1 MKGIVLLNAYTK
13 SAGANRQAS
22 RIAEELNALGV
33 QTEMRLNGAFDADIF
48 SSRVRLAQKPDFVV
62 YLDKDKYL
70 SRLWEKEGV
79 RLFNS
84 ADGVEVC
91 DDKMLTYIA
100 LANGGVEIPDTLP
113 APLCYYPDARVR
125 EEYCRVVEE
134 RLGYPLVVKKSFGSW
149 GMDVNLIQNF
159 AELTK
164 IAEEYKLFPHLYQK
178 YIAAKR
184 GEDTRVLVIGGKAV
198 AAMAPPQRR
207 RFPFQHRTRRARLSR
222 RDHKVVPRNFRKGGA
237 TFVARLLRHRFV
249 GGGGRQTD
257 RLRSEFQC
265 FFQRGGKGDGRQYS
279 GCLRRAYRARN
290 EKELNGKIS
299 RAARVRR
306 GCKSGTRGIV

>member
-84 ADGVEVC
+84 AEGVEVC

-184 GEDTRVLVIGGKAV
+184 GEDTRVLVIGGKAD
-198 AAMAPPQRR
+198 AAMRR
-207 RFPFQHRTRRARLSR
+207 RNDGDFRSNIELGGRGYPAEITKSYREISERA
-222 RDHKVVPRNFRKGGA
+222 
-237 TFVARLLRHRFV
+237 ARLLSLDYC
-249 GGGGRQTD
+249 GIDLLEG
-257 RLRSEFQC
+257 E
-265 FFQRGGKGDGRQYS
+265 DGRPIVCEVNS
-279 GCLRRAYRARN
+279 NAFFNEAEKVTGVNIAGAYAAHIAREMKKN
-290 EKELNGKIS
+290 
-299 RAARVRR
+299 
-306 GCKSGTRGIV
+306 

>member
-84 ADGVEVC
+84 AEGVEVC

-198 AAMAPPQRR
+198 AAMRR
-207 RFPFQHRTRRARLSR
+207 RNDGDFRSNIELGGRGYPAEITKSYREISERA
-222 RDHKVVPRNFRKGGA
+222 
-237 TFVARLLRHRFV
+237 ARLLSIDYC
-249 GGGGRQTD
+249 GIDLLEG
-257 RLRSEFQC
+257 E
-265 FFQRGGKGDGRQYS
+265 DGRPIVCEVNS
-279 GCLRRAYRARN
+279 NAFFNEAEKVTGVNIAGAYAAHIAREMKKN
-290 EKELNGKIS
+290 
-299 RAARVRR
+299 
-306 GCKSGTRGIV
+306 

>member
-22 RIAEELNALGV
+22 RMADELNALGV
-33 QTEMRLNGAFDADIF
+33 QTELRLNGAFDADIF

-84 ADGVEVC
+84 AEGVEVC

-198 AAMAPPQRR
+198 AAMRR
-207 RFPFQHRTRRARLSR
+207 RNDGDFRSNIELGGRGYPAEITKSYREISERA
-222 RDHKVVPRNFRKGGA
+222 
-237 TFVARLLRHRFV
+237 ARLLSLDYC
-249 GGGGRQTD
+249 GIDLLEG
-257 RLRSEFQC
+257 E
-265 FFQRGGKGDGRQYS
+265 DGRPIVCEVNS
-279 GCLRRAYRARN
+279 NAFFNEAEKVTGVNIAGAYAAHIAREMKKN
-290 EKELNGKIS
+290 
-299 RAARVRR
+299 
-306 GCKSGTRGIV
+306 

>member
-149 GMDVNLIQNF
+149 GIDVNLIQNF

-198 AAMAPPQRR
+198 AAMRR
-207 RFPFQHRTRRARLSR
+207 RNDGDFRSNIELGGRGYPAEITKSYREISERA
-222 RDHKVVPRNFRKGGA
+222 
-237 TFVARLLRHRFV
+237 ARLLSLDYC
-249 GGGGRQTD
+249 GIDLLEG
-257 RLRSEFQC
+257 E
-265 FFQRGGKGDGRQYS
+265 DGRPIVCEVNS
-279 GCLRRAYRARN
+279 NAFFNEAEKVTGVNIAGAYAAHIAREMKKN
-290 EKELNGKIS
+290 
-299 RAARVRR
+299 
-306 GCKSGTRGIV
+306 

>member
-84 ADGVEVC
+84 AEGVEVC

-164 IAEEYKLFPHLYQK
+164 IAEEYKLFPHLYQT

-198 AAMAPPQRR
+198 AAMRR
-207 RFPFQHRTRRARLSR
+207 RNDGDFRSNIELGGRGYPAEITKSYREISERA
-222 RDHKVVPRNFRKGGA
+222 
-237 TFVARLLRHRFV
+237 ARLLSLDYC
-249 GGGGRQTD
+249 GIDLLEG
-257 RLRSEFQC
+257 E
-265 FFQRGGKGDGRQYS
+265 DGRPIVCEVNS
-279 GCLRRAYRARN
+279 NAFFNEAEKVTGVNIAGAYAAHIAREMKKN
-290 EKELNGKIS
+290 
-299 RAARVRR
+299 
-306 GCKSGTRGIV
+306 

>member
-84 ADGVEVC
+84 AEGVEVC

-198 AAMAPPQRR
+198 AAMRR
-207 RFPFQHRTRRARLSR
+207 RNDGDFRSNTELGGRGYPAEITKSYREISERA
-222 RDHKVVPRNFRKGGA
+222 
-237 TFVARLLRHRFV
+237 ARLLSLDYC
-249 GGGGRQTD
+249 GIDLLEG
-257 RLRSEFQC
+257 E
-265 FFQRGGKGDGRQYS
+265 DGRPIVCEVNS
-279 GCLRRAYRARN
+279 NAFFNEAEKVTGVNIAGAYAAHIAREMKKN
-290 EKELNGKIS
+290 
-299 RAARVRR
+299 
-306 GCKSGTRGIV
+306 

>member
-84 ADGVEVC
+84 AEGVEVC
-91 DDKMLTYIA
+91 DDKMLSYIA

-184 GEDTRVLVIGGKAV
+184 GEDTRVLVIGSNIELGGRGYPAEITKSY
-198 AAMAPPQRR
+198 REISE
-207 RFPFQHRTRRARLSR
+207 RA
-222 RDHKVVPRNFRKGGA
+222 
-237 TFVARLLRHRFV
+237 ARLLSLDYC
-249 GGGGRQTD
+249 GIDLLEG
-257 RLRSEFQC
+257 E
-265 FFQRGGKGDGRQYS
+265 DGRPIVCEVNS
-279 GCLRRAYRARN
+279 NAFFNEAEKVTGVNIAGAYAAHIAREMKKN
-290 EKELNGKIS
+290 
-299 RAARVRR
+299 
-306 GCKSGTRGIV
+306 

>member
-100 LANGGVEIPDTLP
+100 MANGGVEIPDTLP

-198 AAMAPPQRR
+198 AAMRR
-207 RFPFQHRTRRARLSR
+207 RNDGDFRSNIELGGRGYPAEITKSYREISERA
-222 RDHKVVPRNFRKGGA
+222 
-237 TFVARLLRHRFV
+237 ARLLSLDYC
-249 GGGGRQTD
+249 GIDLLEG
-257 RLRSEFQC
+257 E
-265 FFQRGGKGDGRQYS
+265 DGRPIVCEVNS
-279 GCLRRAYRARN
+279 NAFFNEAEKVTGVNIAGAYAAHIAREMKKN
-290 EKELNGKIS
+290 
-299 RAARVRR
+299 
-306 GCKSGTRGIV
+306 

>member
-149 GMDVNLIQNF
+149 GMDVNLIQNC

-198 AAMAPPQRR
+198 AAMRR
-207 RFPFQHRTRRARLSR
+207 RNDGDFRSNIELGGRGYPAEITKSYREISERA
-222 RDHKVVPRNFRKGGA
+222 
-237 TFVARLLRHRFV
+237 ARLLSLDYC
-249 GGGGRQTD
+249 GIDLLEG
-257 RLRSEFQC
+257 E
-265 FFQRGGKGDGRQYS
+265 DGRPIVCEVNS
-279 GCLRRAYRARN
+279 NAFFNEAEKVTGVNIAGAYAAHIAREMKKN
-290 EKELNGKIS
+290 
-299 RAARVRR
+299 
-306 GCKSGTRGIV
+306 

>member
-198 AAMAPPQRR
+198 AAMRR
-207 RFPFQHRTRRARLSR
+207 RNDGDFRSNIELGGRGYPAAITKSYREISERA
-222 RDHKVVPRNFRKGGA
+222 
-237 TFVARLLRHRFV
+237 ARLLSLDYC
-249 GGGGRQTD
+249 GIDLLEG
-257 RLRSEFQC
+257 E
-265 FFQRGGKGDGRQYS
+265 DGRPIVCEVNS
-279 GCLRRAYRARN
+279 NAFFNEAEKVTGVNIAGAYAAHIAREMKKN
-290 EKELNGKIS
+290 
-299 RAARVRR
+299 
-306 GCKSGTRGIV
+306 

>member
-84 ADGVEVC
+84 AEGVEVC

-198 AAMAPPQRR
+198 AAMRR
-207 RFPFQHRTRRARLSR
+207 RNDGDFRSNIELGGRGYPAEITKSYREISARA
-222 RDHKVVPRNFRKGGA
+222 
-237 TFVARLLRHRFV
+237 ARLLSLDYC
-249 GGGGRQTD
+249 GIDLLEG
-257 RLRSEFQC
+257 E
-265 FFQRGGKGDGRQYS
+265 DGRPIVCEVNS
-279 GCLRRAYRARN
+279 NAFFNEAEKVTGVNIAGAYAAHIAREMKKN
-290 EKELNGKIS
+290 
-299 RAARVRR
+299 
-306 GCKSGTRGIV
+306 

>member
-84 ADGVEVC
+84 AEGVEVC

-184 GEDTRVLVIGGKAV
+184 GDDTRVLVIGGKAV
-198 AAMAPPQRR
+198 AAMRR
-207 RFPFQHRTRRARLSR
+207 RNDGDFRSNIELGGRGYPAEITKSYREISERA
-222 RDHKVVPRNFRKGGA
+222 
-237 TFVARLLRHRFV
+237 ARLLSLDYC
-249 GGGGRQTD
+249 GIDLLEG
-257 RLRSEFQC
+257 E
-265 FFQRGGKGDGRQYS
+265 DGRPIVCEVNS
-279 GCLRRAYRARN
+279 NAFFNEAEKVTGVNIAGAYAAHIAREMKKN
-290 EKELNGKIS
+290 
-299 RAARVRR
+299 
-306 GCKSGTRGIV
+306 

>member
-70 SRLWEKEGV
+70 SHLWEKEGV

-198 AAMAPPQRR
+198 AAMRR
-207 RFPFQHRTRRARLSR
+207 RNDGDFRSNIELGGRGYPAEITKSYREISERA
-222 RDHKVVPRNFRKGGA
+222 
-237 TFVARLLRHRFV
+237 ARLLSLDYC
-249 GGGGRQTD
+249 GIDLLEG
-257 RLRSEFQC
+257 E
-265 FFQRGGKGDGRQYS
+265 DGRPIVCEVNS
-279 GCLRRAYRARN
+279 NAFFNEAEKVTGVNIAGAYAAHIAREMKKN
-290 EKELNGKIS
+290 
-299 RAARVRR
+299 
-306 GCKSGTRGIV
+306 

>member
-198 AAMAPPQRR
+198 AAMRR
-207 RFPFQHRTRRARLSR
+207 RN
-222 RDHKVVPRNFRKGGA
+222 DGDFRSNIEA
-237 TFVARLLRHRFV
+237 
-249 GGGGRQTD
+249 
-257 RLRSEFQC
+257 
-265 FFQRGGKGDGRQYS
+265 GGKGEKAAPPPAFFETAERCAHILKLDYCGVDILDEDGVPYVCEVNSNALFNEAERVT
-279 GCLRRAYRARN
+279 GVNVAGAYARYMVDCI
-290 EKELNGKIS
+290 NG
-299 RAARVRR
+299 
-306 GCKSGTRGIV
+306 

>member
-198 AAMAPPQRR
+198 AAMRR
-207 RFPFQHRTRRARLSR
+207 RNDGDFRSNIELGGRGYPAEITKSYREISERA
-222 RDHKVVPRNFRKGGA
+222 
-237 TFVARLLRHRFV
+237 ARLLSLDYC
-249 GGGGRQTD
+249 GIDLLEG
-257 RLRSEFQC
+257 E
-265 FFQRGGKGDGRQYS
+265 DGRPIVCEVNS
-279 GCLRRAYRARN
+279 NAFFNEAEKVTGVNIAGAYAAHIAREMKKN
-290 EKELNGKIS
+290 
-299 RAARVRR
+299 
-306 GCKSGTRGIV
+306 

>member
-198 AAMAPPQRR
+198 AAMRR
-207 RFPFQHRTRRARLSR
+207 RNDGDFRSNIVLGGRGYPAEITKSYREISERA
-222 RDHKVVPRNFRKGGA
+222 
-237 TFVARLLRHRFV
+237 ARLLSLDYC
-249 GGGGRQTD
+249 GIDLLEG
-257 RLRSEFQC
+257 E
-265 FFQRGGKGDGRQYS
+265 DGRPIVCEVNS
-279 GCLRRAYRARN
+279 NAFFNEAEKVTGVNIAGAYAAHIAREMKKN
-290 EKELNGKIS
+290 
-299 RAARVRR
+299 
-306 GCKSGTRGIV
+306 

>member
-125 EEYCRVVEE
+125 GEYCRVVEE

-198 AAMAPPQRR
+198 AAMRR
-207 RFPFQHRTRRARLSR
+207 RNDGDFRSNIELGGRGYPAEITKSYREISERA
-222 RDHKVVPRNFRKGGA
+222 
-237 TFVARLLRHRFV
+237 ARLLSLDYC
-249 GGGGRQTD
+249 GIDLLEG
-257 RLRSEFQC
+257 E
-265 FFQRGGKGDGRQYS
+265 DGRPIVCEVNS
-279 GCLRRAYRARN
+279 NAFFNEAEKVTGVNIAGAYAAHIAREMKKN
-290 EKELNGKIS
+290 
-299 RAARVRR
+299 
-306 GCKSGTRGIV
+306 

>member
-22 RIAEELNALGV
+22 RIAEELNVLGV

-134 RLGYPLVVKKSFGSW
+134 RLGYPLVVKKSFGS
-149 GMDVNLIQNF
+149 GGIDVNLIQNF

-198 AAMAPPQRR
+198 AAMRR
-207 RFPFQHRTRRARLSR
+207 RNDGDFRSNIELGGRGYPAEITKSYREISERA
-222 RDHKVVPRNFRKGGA
+222 
-237 TFVARLLRHRFV
+237 ARLLSLDYC
-249 GGGGRQTD
+249 GIDLLEG
-257 RLRSEFQC
+257 E
-265 FFQRGGKGDGRQYS
+265 DGRPIVCEVNS
-279 GCLRRAYRARN
+279 NAFFNEAEKVTGVNIAGAYAAHIAREMKKN
-290 EKELNGKIS
+290 
-299 RAARVRR
+299 
-306 GCKSGTRGIV
+306 

>member
-48 SSRVRLAQKPDFVV
+48 SSRVRLTQKPDFVV

-198 AAMAPPQRR
+198 AAMRR
-207 RFPFQHRTRRARLSR
+207 RNDGDFRSNIELGGRGYPAEITKSYREISERA
-222 RDHKVVPRNFRKGGA
+222 
-237 TFVARLLRHRFV
+237 ARLLSLDYC
-249 GGGGRQTD
+249 GSDLLEG
-257 RLRSEFQC
+257 E
-265 FFQRGGKGDGRQYS
+265 DGRPIVCEVTS
-279 GCLRRAYRARN
+279 NAFFNEAEKVTGVNIAGAYAAHIAREMKKN
-290 EKELNGKIS
+290 
-299 RAARVRR
+299 
-306 GCKSGTRGIV
+306 

>member
-70 SRLWEKEGV
+70 SRLWEKEGL

-84 ADGVEVC
+84 AEGVEVC

-198 AAMAPPQRR
+198 AAMRR
-207 RFPFQHRTRRARLSR
+207 RNDGDFRSNIELGGRGYPAEITKSYREISERA
-222 RDHKVVPRNFRKGGA
+222 
-237 TFVARLLRHRFV
+237 ARLLSLDYC
-249 GGGGRQTD
+249 GIDLLEG
-257 RLRSEFQC
+257 E
-265 FFQRGGKGDGRQYS
+265 DGRPIVCEVNS
-279 GCLRRAYRARN
+279 NAFFNEAEKVTGVNIAGAYAAHIAREMKKN
-290 EKELNGKIS
+290 
-299 RAARVRR
+299 
-306 GCKSGTRGIV
+306 

>member
-198 AAMAPPQRR
+198 AAMRR
-207 RFPFQHRTRRARLSR
+207 RTDGDFRSNIELGGRGYPAEITKSYREISERA
-222 RDHKVVPRNFRKGGA
+222 
-237 TFVARLLRHRFV
+237 ARLLSLDYC
-249 GGGGRQTD
+249 GIDLLEG
-257 RLRSEFQC
+257 E
-265 FFQRGGKGDGRQYS
+265 DGRPIVCEVNS
-279 GCLRRAYRARN
+279 NAFFNEAEKVTGVNIAGAYAAHIAREMKKN
-290 EKELNGKIS
+290 
-299 RAARVRR
+299 
-306 GCKSGTRGIV
+306 

>member
-48 SSRVRLAQKPDFVV
+48 SSRVRLTQKPDFVV

-100 LANGGVEIPDTLP
+100 LANGGVEIPATLP

-198 AAMAPPQRR
+198 AAMRR
-207 RFPFQHRTRRARLSR
+207 RNDGDFRSNIELGGRGYPAEITKSYREISERA
-222 RDHKVVPRNFRKGGA
+222 
-237 TFVARLLRHRFV
+237 ARLLSLDYC
-249 GGGGRQTD
+249 GIDLLEG
-257 RLRSEFQC
+257 E
-265 FFQRGGKGDGRQYS
+265 DGRPIVCEVNS
-279 GCLRRAYRARN
+279 NAFFNEAEKVTGVNIAGAYAAHIAREMKKN
-290 EKELNGKIS
+290 
-299 RAARVRR
+299 
-306 GCKSGTRGIV
+306 

>member
-91 DDKMLTYIA
+91 DDKMLTYIS

-198 AAMAPPQRR
+198 AAMRR
-207 RFPFQHRTRRARLSR
+207 RNDGDFRSNIELGGRGYPAEITKSYREISERA
-222 RDHKVVPRNFRKGGA
+222 
-237 TFVARLLRHRFV
+237 ARLLSLDYC
-249 GGGGRQTD
+249 GIDLLEG
-257 RLRSEFQC
+257 E
-265 FFQRGGKGDGRQYS
+265 DGRPIVCEVNS
-279 GCLRRAYRARN
+279 NAFFNEAEKVTGVNIAGAYAAHIAREMKKN
-290 EKELNGKIS
+290 
-299 RAARVRR
+299 
-306 GCKSGTRGIV
+306 

>member
-22 RIAEELNALGV
+22 RIAEELNVLGV

-100 LANGGVEIPDTLP
+100 LANGGVEIPDTLS

-149 GMDVNLIQNF
+149 GIDVNLIQNF

-198 AAMAPPQRR
+198 AAMRR
-207 RFPFQHRTRRARLSR
+207 RNDGDFRSNIELGGRGYPAEITKSYREISERA
-222 RDHKVVPRNFRKGGA
+222 
-237 TFVARLLRHRFV
+237 ARLLSLDYC
-249 GGGGRQTD
+249 GIDLLEG
-257 RLRSEFQC
+257 E
-265 FFQRGGKGDGRQYS
+265 DGRPIVCEVNS
-279 GCLRRAYRARN
+279 NAFFNEAEKVTGVNIAGAYAAHIAREMKKN
-290 EKELNGKIS
+290 
-299 RAARVRR
+299 
-306 GCKSGTRGIV
+306 

>member
-84 ADGVEVC
+84 AEGVEVC

-198 AAMAPPQRR
+198 AAMRR
-207 RFPFQHRTRRARLSR
+207 RNDGDFRSNIELGGRGYPAEITKSYREISERA
-222 RDHKVVPRNFRKGGA
+222 
-237 TFVARLLRHRFV
+237 ARLLSLDYC
-249 GGGGRQTD
+249 GIDLLEG
-257 RLRSEFQC
+257 E
-265 FFQRGGKGDGRQYS
+265 DGRPIVCEVNS
-279 GCLRRAYRARN
+279 NAFFNDLR
-290 EKELNGKIS
+290 
-299 RAARVRR
+299 
-306 GCKSGTRGIV
+306 

>member
-48 SSRVRLAQKPDFVV
+48 SSRVRLTQKPDFVV

-198 AAMAPPQRR
+198 AAMRR
-207 RFPFQHRTRRARLSR
+207 RNDGDFRSNIELGGRGYPAEITKSYREISERA
-222 RDHKVVPRNFRKGGA
+222 
-237 TFVARLLRHRFV
+237 ARLLSLDYC
-249 GGGGRQTD
+249 GIDLLEG
-257 RLRSEFQC
+257 E
-265 FFQRGGKGDGRQYS
+265 DGRPIVCEVNS
-279 GCLRRAYRARN
+279 NAFFNEAEKVTGVNIAGAYAAHIAREMKKN
-290 EKELNGKIS
+290 
-299 RAARVRR
+299 
-306 GCKSGTRGIV
+306 

>member
-22 RIAEELNALGV
+22 RIAEELNVLGV

-149 GMDVNLIQNF
+149 GIDVNLIQNF

-198 AAMAPPQRR
+198 AAMRR
-207 RFPFQHRTRRARLSR
+207 RNDGDFRSNIELGGRGYPAEITKSYREISERA
-222 RDHKVVPRNFRKGGA
+222 
-237 TFVARLLRHRFV
+237 ARLLSLDYC
-249 GGGGRQTD
+249 GIDLLEG
-257 RLRSEFQC
+257 E
-265 FFQRGGKGDGRQYS
+265 DGRPIVCEVNS
-279 GCLRRAYRARN
+279 NAFFNEAEKVTGVNIAGAYAAHIAREMKKN
-290 EKELNGKIS
+290 
-299 RAARVRR
+299 
-306 GCKSGTRGIV
+306 

>member
-84 ADGVEVC
+84 AEGVEVC

-159 AELTK
+159 AELRK

-198 AAMAPPQRR
+198 AAMRR
-207 RFPFQHRTRRARLSR
+207 RNDGDFRSNIELGGRGYPAEITKSYREISERA
-222 RDHKVVPRNFRKGGA
+222 
-237 TFVARLLRHRFV
+237 ARLLSLDYC
-249 GGGGRQTD
+249 GIDLLEG
-257 RLRSEFQC
+257 E
-265 FFQRGGKGDGRQYS
+265 DGRPIVCEVNS
-279 GCLRRAYRARN
+279 NAFFNEAEKVTGVNIAGAYAAHIAREMKKN
-290 EKELNGKIS
+290 
-299 RAARVRR
+299 
-306 GCKSGTRGIV
+306 

>member
-257 RLRSEFQC
+257 RREVNSNA
-265 FFQRGGKGDGRQYS
+265 FF
-279 GCLRRAYRARN
+279 N
-290 EKELNGKIS
+290 EAEKVTASI
-299 RAARVRR
+299 
-306 GCKSGTRGIV
+306 

>member
-22 RIAEELNALGV
+22 RIAEELNVLGV

-134 RLGYPLVVKKSFGSW
+134 RMGYPLVVKKSFGSW
-149 GMDVNLIQNF
+149 GIDVNLIQNF

-198 AAMAPPQRR
+198 AAMRR
-207 RFPFQHRTRRARLSR
+207 RNDGDFRSNIELGGRGYPAEITKSYREISERA
-222 RDHKVVPRNFRKGGA
+222 
-237 TFVARLLRHRFV
+237 ARLLSLDYC
-249 GGGGRQTD
+249 GIDLLEG
-257 RLRSEFQC
+257 E
-265 FFQRGGKGDGRQYS
+265 DGRPIVCEVNS
-279 GCLRRAYRARN
+279 NAFFNEAEKVTGVNIAGAYAAHIAREMKKN
-290 EKELNGKIS
+290 
-299 RAARVRR
+299 
-306 GCKSGTRGIV
+306 

>member
-84 ADGVEVC
+84 AEGVEVC

-113 APLCYYPDARVR
+113 APLCYSPDARVR

-198 AAMAPPQRR
+198 AAMRR
-207 RFPFQHRTRRARLSR
+207 RNDGDFRSNIELGGRGYPAEITKSYREISERA
-222 RDHKVVPRNFRKGGA
+222 
-237 TFVARLLRHRFV
+237 ARLLSLDYC
-249 GGGGRQTD
+249 GIDLLEG
-257 RLRSEFQC
+257 E
-265 FFQRGGKGDGRQYS
+265 DGRPIVCEVNS
-279 GCLRRAYRARN
+279 NAFFNEAEKVTGVNIAGAYAAHIAREMKKN
-290 EKELNGKIS
+290 
-299 RAARVRR
+299 
-306 GCKSGTRGIV
+306 

>member
-70 SRLWEKEGV
+70 SRLWGKEGV

-198 AAMAPPQRR
+198 AAMRR
-207 RFPFQHRTRRARLSR
+207 RNDGDFRSNIELGGRGYPAEITKSYREISERA
-222 RDHKVVPRNFRKGGA
+222 
-237 TFVARLLRHRFV
+237 ARLLSLDYC
-249 GGGGRQTD
+249 GIDLLEG
-257 RLRSEFQC
+257 E
-265 FFQRGGKGDGRQYS
+265 DGRPIVCEVNS
-279 GCLRRAYRARN
+279 NAFFNEAEKVTGVNIAGAYAAHIAREMKKN
-290 EKELNGKIS
+290 
-299 RAARVRR
+299 
-306 GCKSGTRGIV
+306 

>member
-198 AAMAPPQRR
+198 AAMRR
-207 RFPFQHRTRRARLSR
+207 RNDGDFRSNIELGGRGYPAEITKSYREISERA
-222 RDHKVVPRNFRKGGA
+222 
-237 TFVARLLRHRFV
+237 ARLLSLDYC
-249 GGGGRQTD
+249 GIDLLEG
-257 RLRSEFQC
+257 E
-265 FFQRGGKGDGRQYS
+265 DGRPIVCEVNSNAFFNEAEKVTGVNIAGVY
-279 GCLRRAYRARN
+279 AAHIAREMKKN
-290 EKELNGKIS
+290 
-299 RAARVRR
+299 
-306 GCKSGTRGIV
+306 

>member
-134 RLGYPLVVKKSFGSW
+134 RLAIPSSLKRVSARGGWTSTSYKILR
-149 GMDVNLIQNF
+149 NLQRSRRNINF
-159 AELTK
+159 FPTCIRNISPQSAGK
-164 IAEEYKLFPHLYQK
+164 IRAFSSSAARPSQPCAAATTAISVPTSNSAGAAIPPRSQSRTAKFPKGRRRLLSLDYCG
-178 YIAAKR
+178 IDLLE
-184 GEDTRVLVIGGKAV
+184 GEDGRPIVCEVNSNAFFNEAEKVTGVNIAGAY
-198 AAMAPPQRR
+198 AA
-207 RFPFQHRTRRARLSR
+207 HIAREM
-222 RDHKVVPRNFRKGGA
+222 KKN
-237 TFVARLLRHRFV
+237 
-249 GGGGRQTD
+249 
-257 RLRSEFQC
+257 
-265 FFQRGGKGDGRQYS
+265 
-279 GCLRRAYRARN
+279 
-290 EKELNGKIS
+290 
-299 RAARVRR
+299 
-306 GCKSGTRGIV
+306 

>member
-184 GEDTRVLVIGGKAV
+184 GEDTRVLVIGGKA
-198 AAMAPPQRR
+198 AEITKSYREISE
-207 RFPFQHRTRRARLSR
+207 RA
-222 RDHKVVPRNFRKGGA
+222 
-237 TFVARLLRHRFV
+237 ARLLSLDYC
-249 GGGGRQTD
+249 GIDLLEG
-257 RLRSEFQC
+257 E
-265 FFQRGGKGDGRQYS
+265 DGRPIVCEVNS
-279 GCLRRAYRARN
+279 NAFFNEAEKVTGVNIAGAYAAHIAREMKKN
-290 EKELNGKIS
+290 
-299 RAARVRR
+299 
-306 GCKSGTRGIV
+306 